1 MENVLTCSKRSY
13 NLVNPT
19 NYMNDGVLPMRVYYI
34 NISKIKKS
42 ILFAF
47 MFGLVT
53 MFLAA
58 ALVRPAG
65 ILVNAGP
72 HAICKVKTG
81 KKTAALTFNINW
93 GSRVPGPVLDVLKKE
108 NVQAT
113 VFIAGTWAKNHPEL
127 ARRIADEGH
136 ELGISGEGLS
146 GPGTNAKTPFKD
158 LLAKSRGDILEATG
172 VSPALFRIPGGDWD
186 AAFLT
191 AAAESDCTVIQWS
204 LDSLDIQTPGI
215 NNIVNTIVKGIQPG
229 AIILLNAS
237 DTASQ
242 TPGALTTVIEALRG
256 EGYELVTVSSLLKL
270 GPGITD

>member
-1 MENVLTCSKRSY
+1 MK
-13 NLVNPT
+13 
-19 NYMNDGVLPMRVYYI
+19 VYYI

-47 MFGLVT
+47 LFGLVAV
-53 MFLAA
+53 FLTA

-65 ILVNAGP
+65 VLVNAEP

-113 VFIAGTWAKNHPEL
+113 VFLAGAWAKNHPEL
-127 ARRIADEGH
+127 ARRIAAEGH
-136 ELGISGEGLS
+136 ELGISGEGLA

-158 LLAKSRGDILEATG
+158 LLAKSRGDIQEATG

-186 AAFLT
+186 TALLT
-191 AAAESDCTVIQWS
+191 AATESDCTVIQWS
-204 LDSLDIQTPGI
+204 LDSLDIQTPGK

-229 AIILLNAS
+229 SIILLNAS

-242 TPGALTTVIEALRG
+242 TPGALPAVVEALRG